1 MAGSVTWSES
11 IREAVTVG
19 FCTVVLG
26 HRRAEAASDEA
37 GADALWAGEALL
49 LADRTTASKQI
60 VVNVCL
66 IRLMRLPPS
75 HIIRSGLAL
84 CDRSRTP
91 AVNPWRPARPAPRRA
106 CSSSCA
112 ERPTHLR
119 LDEIS
124 WCPIRDLNVLSPP
137 FLADN
142 AGVDGDNSTPRDG
155 RHRF

>member
-11 IREAVTVG
+11 IRDAVTVG

-26 HRRAEAASDEA
+26 RRAEAASDEA

-49 LADRTTASKQI
+49 LADRTAASKQI

-84 CDRSRTP
+84 CGRSRTP
-91 AVNPWRPARPAPRRA
+91 DVNPWRPAHPAPRRA
-106 CSSSCA
+106 CSSYA
-112 ERPTHLR
+112 PNAH
-119 LDEIS
+119 
-124 WCPIRDLNVLSPP
+124 PP
-137 FLADN
+137 A
-142 AGVDGDNSTPRDG
+142 P
-155 RHRF
+155 